1 MKILAIIP
9 ARYQSTRLPGKPLLD
24 IAGMSMIRR
33 VYLQCIQ
40 SQVFEK
46 VIIATDD
53 ARIEQECL
61 KHNMDYQMT
70 SSSHQNGT
78 ERCAEVLNSIENSF
92 DLVVNIQGDEP
103 FIHPQSFEEIKAIFE
118 QNPKAEIGTLIKKI
132 YKKEVIETDSIIKV
146 VFSKDHKALYFSRS
160 PIPYLREISIEE
172 GLEQQ
177 VFFKHIGMYAFKPEI
192 LKALVKLPEST
203 LENIEKLEQL
213 RWLENGYEIFVN
225 QTNHESK
232 SVDTEADYH
241 YILENIESF
250 TNTTI

>member
-1 MKILAIIP
+1 MKVLAVIP

-33 VYLQCIQ
+33 VYLQCMQ

-53 ARIEQECL
+53 ARIEQECIL
-61 KHNMDYQMT
+61 HGMDYQMT
-70 SSSHQNGT
+70 SSTHQNGS

-92 DLVVNIQGDEP
+92 DLVVNVQGDEP
-103 FIHPQSFEEIKAIFE
+103 FIHPNSFEEIVAIF
-118 QNPKAEIGTLIKKI
+118 QQQPQAKIGTLVKKI
-132 YKKEVIETDSIIKV
+132 KQKSDVETDSIIKV
-146 VFSKDHKALYFSRS
+146 VFSKDKKALYFSRS
-160 PIPYLREISIEE
+160 AIPYLREITVEE
-172 GLEQQ
+172 GIEKQL
-177 VFFKHIGMYAFKPEI
+177 FYKHIGMYAFKPEI
-192 LKALVKLPEST
+192 LKALVQLPESL
-203 LENIEKLEQL
+203 LESYEKLEQL
-213 RWLENGYEIFVN
+213 RWLENGYEIYIN